1 MLFLIIIDIFEPKI
15 FIMGNYIKYKR
26 FEKETDEIELQ
37 KYFDELIAEGWE
49 IIYYYE
55 KKGYPPIISVVIVAG
70 KTHSQIKNIL

>member
-1 MLFLIIIDIFEPKI
+1 
-15 FIMGNYIKYKR
+15 MGSYIKYKR
-26 FEKETDEIELQ
+26 FEKEITEDDLQ

-55 KKGYPPIISVVIVAG
+55 KKGFPPVISVVIVVG